1 MSGYI
6 GTIVNIEVNR
16 FSPGLAKT
24 LTADHLV
31 TRSAAFFAIF
41 DNDCLVVKNLL
52 FHNLRIALLQEIFAE
67 HKTRSMRFK

>member
-41 DNDCLVVKNLL
+41 DNDCLGCEKFTL
-52 FHNLRIALLQEIFAE
+52 
-67 HKTRSMRFK
+67 S